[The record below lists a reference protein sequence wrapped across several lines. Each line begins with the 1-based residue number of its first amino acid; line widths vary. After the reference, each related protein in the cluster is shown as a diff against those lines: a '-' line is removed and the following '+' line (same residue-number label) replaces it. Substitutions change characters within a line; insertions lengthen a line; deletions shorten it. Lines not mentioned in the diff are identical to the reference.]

1 MVIRQTFPFAFHLP
15 TRTVP
20 LRLQL
25 ALGVSLA
32 LHVAGGAYLAY
43 MKFNSPALETPP
55 AAPVI
60 LDVPIV
66 DWPLAR
72 PEAAKPTETPP
83 RARAP
88 VVRDAPVAPAPL
100 APTPPILDNLPAITP
115 PTLSLAPIAPPA
127 PPKTPDVVR
136 PTWLRTPSAD
146 ELARAY
152 PDRAVRRGVSGQ
164 AVLSCLVTAAGA
176 VRDCRVAS
184 ETPAGEGFGEAA
196 LKLARY
202 FRMSP
207 QTVDGRPVEGGA
219 VNIPIR
225 FRLDD

>member
-15 TRTVP
+15 TRKVP

-43 MKFNSPALETPP
+43 MKFTSPIAEGPP
-55 AAPVI
+55 AAPIV
-60 LDVPIV
+60 LEVPIV
-66 DWPLAR
+66 DWPLAK
-72 PEAAKPTETPP
+72 PEATKPAETAP
-83 RARAP
+83 RIHAP
-88 VVRDAPVAPAPL
+88 VVREVPEAPAPL
-100 APTPPILDNLPAITP
+100 APTPPILNDLPVISP
-115 PTLSLAPIAPPA
+115 PTLAPTPAAPPA
-127 PPKTPDVVR
+127 PPRTPEIVK
-136 PTWLRTPSAD
+136 PTWLRSPSAD

-152 PDRAVRRGVSGQ
+152 PDRAVRRGITGR
-164 AVLSCLVTAAGA
+164 ATLTCLVTAAGA

-184 ETPAGEGFGEAA
+184 ETPGGQGFGEAA
-196 LKLARY
+196 LKLTRY

-207 QTVDGRPVEGGA
+207 QTIDGRPVEGGV

-225 FRLDD
+225 FSLDG

>member
-15 TRTVP
+15 TRKVP

-32 LHVAGGAYLAY
+32 LHVAGGTYLAY
-43 MKFNSPALETPP
+43 MKFASPIAEGPP
-55 AAPVI
+55 AAPVV
-60 LDVPIV
+60 LEVPIV

-72 PEAAKPTETPP
+72 PEATKPAEPAPRIHTPI
-83 RARAP
+83 
-88 VVRDAPVAPAPL
+88 VREIPEAPAPIAATPPVLNDLPAISPPTL
-100 APTPPILDNLPAITP
+100 APTPV
-115 PTLSLAPIAPPA
+115 APSAPPR
-127 PPKTPDVVR
+127 TPEVVK

-152 PDRAVRRGVSGQ
+152 PDRAVRRGVTGQ
-164 AVLSCLVTAAGA
+164 ATLSCLVTAAGA

-184 ETPAGEGFGEAA
+184 ETPAGQGFGEAA
-196 LKLARY
+196 LKLTRY

-207 QTVDGRPVEGGA
+207 QTIDGRPVEGGA

-225 FRLDD
+225 FSLDG